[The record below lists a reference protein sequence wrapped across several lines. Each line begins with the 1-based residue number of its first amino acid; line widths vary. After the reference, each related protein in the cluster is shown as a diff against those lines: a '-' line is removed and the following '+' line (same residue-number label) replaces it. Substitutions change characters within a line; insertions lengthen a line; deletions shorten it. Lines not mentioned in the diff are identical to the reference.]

1 MQLFDIILLLIL
13 LLLIY
18 AFLLIN
24 TIKNREG
31 FIKRFRQP
39 FRNFR
44 LKRQSFG
51 RNLRENMTRA
61 KRSIFGKGL

>member
-1 MQLFDIILLLIL
+1 MNDLCK
-13 LLLIY
+13 
-18 AFLLIN
+18 LLIN